1 MEDRVIERTT
11 QGEASAH
18 AGTLMEV
25 TQAHSEL
32 EPSQPAFVQQLTEWS
47 GQPSVVTWFSCTT
60 RAVTPKVGQES
71 NAQGGS
77 KWVRTTGLPILE
89 GEEMFHDIEGSLT
102 VEKAQEM
109 AEENADCCGFVR
121 HARENWFYFK
131 RCGTGFS
138 RVFRTDSE
146 ACSGLWETFFMEH
159 RIPSNQTP
167 GVAQDEKVEQKRL
180 QDREFHKRMLGQAV
194 KPSLKKSWREGL
206 AEAIKLHEH
215 FCLEPQNL
223 DCALESRVAWKGAG
237 AGGGAAHEDVR
248 PRRRDGW
255 GSLIVLPEEV
265 WEVLCA
271 GMSDRELTLLKGAGA
286 CFHELVDQYGKVSKR
301 PRLCSWSNAPA
312 LRSCTSGAGEGVLR
326 RICVAPSGTAEVGDA
341 EIESKGRD
349 TQLAHGRGEGQARQR
364 LDIEAEWRSK
374 RAHSQVRWAAQMS
387 LPADHA
393 PLFGSP
399 ILGMSCGSLWLT
411 GDYDG
416 REGKEFDLVSHLFSL
431 TLDPRQDARPALG
444 GGAKQGATSAR
455 ESAAP
460 LWQTHA
466 CAGDKPNNGISSTI
480 GVFDEWSAPPGK
492 LFTFSWDGLDDAAAV
507 DLGSLFVLT
516 LPNPARA
523 QTPADSA
530 ISGAPGGGA
539 AGTPESGAWGVR
551 QLSGQVPGPRQA
563 FSLCATPQSLVL
575 FGGSAAGKGAPKLLA
590 DLFILCTRTLTW
602 RKVESAGLWAGFVF
616 CRLGAPLCGGVEMWW
631 WIGGMVG

>member
-1 MEDRVIERTT
+1 MDVTH
-11 QGEASAH
+11 AH
-18 AGTLMEV
+18 
-25 TQAHSEL
+25 HEL
-32 EPSQPAFVQQLTEWS
+32 EPSQPAVVQQRAGWR

-60 RAVTPKVGQES
+60 RAVTPKVGPES
-71 NAQGGS
+71 HAQGGS

-138 RVFRTDSE
+138 RVLRTDAE

-159 RIPSNQTP
+159 RIPSSQAP

-180 QDREFHKRMLGQAV
+180 QDREFHKRMLRQAI

-223 DCALESRVAWKGAG
+223 DCALESRIAWKGAG
-237 AGGGAAHEDVR
+237 EGGGAAHEGER

-255 GSLIVLPEEV
+255 GSLHVLPEEV

-271 GMSDRELTLLKGAGA
+271 AMSDRELTLLKGAGA
-286 CFHELVDQYGKVSKR
+286 CFHELVDEYGKVSKR

-312 LRSCTSGAGEGVLR
+312 LRSCTPGAGEGVLR
-326 RICVAPSGTAEVGDA
+326 RICVAPSGTAEVSDV
-341 EIESKGRD
+341 EIEGKGRD
-349 TQLAHGRGEGQARQR
+349 TLLALGRGGWQARLR
-364 LDIEAEWRSK
+364 HDIEAEWRTK
-374 RAHSQVRWAAQMS
+374 RVHSQVRWAAQMS
-387 LPADHA
+387 LPADRA

-416 REGKEFDLVSHLFSL
+416 REGKEFDLVSDLFSL

-444 GGAKQGATSAR
+444 GGAQRGATSTR

-466 CAGDKPNNGISSTI
+466 CAGDKPHNGISSTI
-480 GVFDEWSAPPGK
+480 GVFDEWSPGK
-492 LFTFSWDGLDDAAAV
+492 LITFSWDGLDDAAAV
-507 DLGSLFVLT
+507 DLGSLFCLT
-516 LPNPARA
+516 LPTPARA
-523 QTPADSA
+523 QTPEDGPSP
-530 ISGAPGGGA
+530 IWGAPGVGGA
-539 AGTPESGAWGVR
+539 AAPERGAWGVR
-551 QLSGQVPGPRQA
+551 QLAGEVPSPRQA

-590 DLFILCTRTLTW
+590 DLFILCTLTLTW
-602 RKVESAGLWAGFVF
+602 RKVERAGQGRGWWFV
-616 CRLGAPLCGGVEMWW
+616 G
-631 WIGGMVG
+631 